1 MKIQL
6 KFSDYFRPVYR
17 VIESDWERVDQAI
30 VFVKFLIYRS
40 VD

>member
-1 MKIQL
+1 MKIKL

-17 VIESDWERVDQAI
+17 VIDSEWERVEQAI
-30 VFVKFLIYRS
+30 VFVKFMIYRC